1 MSEQSEAA
9 KDYSLKEIETW
20 IWDALENGC
29 TPDEIYG
36 SIKGTVLKSLRYHK
50 ACYNQGKELFNKL
63 SDTPY
68 LEVFDGDKVRQ
79 QLSAIWEGTDVEPYE
94 PDYFKLDSPELHNYN
109 ITTSSND
116 VHIETNANSPYND
129 GWTREFYREQLE
141 EKRKDIDNE
150 EV

>member
-1 MSEQSEAA
+1 MTMSEQSEAA

-79 QLSAIWEGTDVEPYE
+79 QLSAIWEGTDVEP
-94 PDYFKLDSPELHNYN
+94 
-109 ITTSSND
+109 
-116 VHIETNANSPYND
+116 
-129 GWTREFYREQLE
+129 
-141 EKRKDIDNE
+141 
-150 EV
+150 